1 MERSMSTSVT
11 RRFLP
16 SARRTCASLLASGL
30 VLGLGVTAAGASP
43 AIDTL
48 AASTTEVVAPTLAT
62 DAELLDP
69 SFVPEGMPST
79 HGGQVVAWGS
89 LSGAFN
95 GNSPRAL
102 PDGVHAV
109 ALSSDDRQILILR
122 GDGGVDIHG
131 SGAFSGSSRHLTP
144 PDGTTFTAVSAG
156 WDWTTQILRSDGIV
170 VNASGTPVK
179 TPPQGLRYTAISGHL
194 ALRSD
199 GTLDPASAPG
209 ESCSEARDPGAD
221 LTYTAITARRDSGDW
236 AALRSDGVILSC
248 HELVDGWE
256 TRVVNPPAGTR
267 FIGVDMGNGEVV
279 GATVDGR
286 VLSSSGT
293 QLAAAPAGRSVVSL
307 AAMNPGQGSAALDDG
322 SILSWGLSGR
332 NATPPLVPAERAVFS
347 AVDGHGG
354 SAQHWAIMVGDPV
367 PVEVS
372 LQPVL
377 PSGRPLRVTDDVRI
391 GVNATLAD
399 GVPVSGQF
407 EPTSQAPDGQ
417 VQVLETVGLWPSD
430 PAEIRFST
438 GQHELTGTHLLDV
451 TFSGSPYAATTVE
464 TSFDFQKPANVK
476 LTTSGPATWHDG
488 TEKTLCFTLATEDGS
503 PLWWPTTYGPATIS
517 VGSNAGDVYE
527 AEPPPWDGAPGN
539 WCMHYLQLEPGTYT
553 AQFDYQGWGE
563 ADSVSWTGQ
572 VVVLPPAATRVESDL
587 PSSWRYGQMPDFVAF
602 DVLSDSL
609 VPVGVAVLQLDDGT
623 WFGAG
628 DQLDENG
635 RGKISIGHED
645 ELAPG
650 TYPMTVLYRG
660 GYGFAPAR
668 LERTV
673 TVEPGVF
680 TAATPR
686 VTGTAK
692 VGSKLTAATG
702 IWSPTPTSFRYAW
715 KVDGVAVAGATSSTF
730 TVPASAAGKKVTVTV
745 TGLKQYYESSA
756 TSAPTSAVA
765 PGTFTAPKPTIK
777 GTAKVGA
784 TLTATRGTWSPT
796 PSSVKY
802 VWKANG
808 TTISTRTSS
817 TFVVPASAKGKRLTV
832 TVIGTRTGYTTRS
845 VASSATS
852 TVAAGTFTAP
862 RPTITGTK
870 RVGSTLTVSRGTWS
884 PAPSSVKYVWKADGV
899 TISTRTSNRF
909 VIPARARGKHL
920 TVTVTGSRA
929 GYTTRSVT
937 STGTVTIR

>member
-1 MERSMSTSVT
+1 M
-11 RRFLP
+11 
-16 SARRTCASLLASGL
+16 
-30 VLGLGVTAAGASP
+30 
-43 AIDTL
+43 
-48 AASTTEVVAPTLAT
+48 
-62 DAELLDP
+62 
-69 SFVPEGMPST
+69 
-79 HGGQVVAWGS
+79 
-89 LSGAFN
+89 
-95 GNSPRAL
+95 
-102 PDGVHAV
+102 
-109 ALSSDDRQILILR
+109 
-122 GDGGVDIHG
+122 
-131 SGAFSGSSRHLTP
+131 
-144 PDGTTFTAVSAG
+144 
-156 WDWTTQILRSDGIV
+156 
-170 VNASGTPVK
+170 
-179 TPPQGLRYTAISGHL
+179 
-194 ALRSD
+194 
-199 GTLDPASAPG
+199 
-209 ESCSEARDPGAD
+209 
-221 LTYTAITARRDSGDW
+221 
-236 AALRSDGVILSC
+236 LSC

-256 TRVVNPPAGTR
+256 TRVVDPPAGTR

-279 GATVDGR
+279 GATADGR
-286 VLSSSGT
+286 VISSGGT

-307 AAMNPGQGSAALDDG
+307 AAMDPGQGSAALDDG
-322 SILSWGLSGR
+322 SILSWGLIGR
-332 NATPPLVPAERAVFS
+332 DAVLPLVPAQRAVFS
-347 AVDGHGG
+347 AVVGY
-354 SAQHWAIMVGDPV
+354 STIAQHWAIVVGDPV

-372 LQPVL
+372 LRPVL
-377 PSGRPLRVTDDVRI
+377 PSGHPLRVTDWVGFEI
-391 GVNATLAD
+391 TAALPD
-399 GVPVSGQF
+399 GTPVPGQA
-407 EPTSQAPDGQ
+407 ETTTHVPDGQ
-417 VQVLETVGLWPSD
+417 ERTLASVAVSPSD
-430 PAEIRFST
+430 PEEIRFPT
-438 GQHELTGTHLLDV
+438 DQHEQIGTYRLDV
-451 TFSGSPYAATTVE
+451 TFSGSPYVTTTVATTL
-464 TSFDFQKPANVK
+464 DFTEPSPVV
-476 LTTSGPATWHDG
+476 LTTSGPTTWHQG
-488 TEKTLCFTLATEDGS
+488 TENTLCFALATEDES
-503 PLWWPTTYGPATIS
+503 SLWWTSEQPAAMRVEGDPDQIWDLEQPRE
-517 VGSNAGDVYE
+517 AGGA
-527 AEPPPWDGAPGN
+527 AES
-539 WCMHYLQLEPGTYT
+539 CMHYFFLEPGTHT
-553 AQFDYQGWGE
+553 VHFDYQGWGE

-587 PSSWRYGQMPDFVAF
+587 PSSWRYGQMPDFVSF
-602 DVLSDSL
+602 EVQSDSI
-609 VPVGVAVLQLDDGT
+609 VPVGVAGLQLDDGT

-628 DQLDENG
+628 AQLDEDG

-650 TYPMTVLYRG
+650 THPMTVLYRG

-673 TVEPGVF
+673 TVKPGVF

-692 VGSKLTAATG
+692 VGSTLTAATG

-715 KVDGVAVAGATSSTF
+715 KVDGVAVTGATSSTF
-730 TVPASAAGKKVTVTV
+730 TVPASAAGKQVTVTV

-756 TSAPTSAVA
+756 TSAPTAAVA

-784 TLTATRGTWSPT
+784 TLTATRGTWSPA

-832 TVIGTRTGYTTRS
+832 TVIGSRTGYTTRT
-845 VASSATS
+845 VASAATS

-929 GYTTRSVT
+929 GYTAKSVT
-937 STGTVTIR
+937 SVRTVTIR